1 MIKFYISLGR
11 AKKLFFGVL
20 LACIPY
26 LNLFAQTDAQFS
38 QYMYINPF
46 YNPGATAIDEN
57 TNIALLSRYQWLGNR
72 PTAGVSGSDLSGSP
86 VTQLVMASTK
96 IRQINSG
103 VGAYFMHETLGPL
116 RNMNAII
123 NYSYHVKIAD
133 GKLGIGAGLGIY
145 NRDIIGRLN
154 PNDPND
160 PVYLYYIGAPN
171 QYDIDVNLGAFYQ
184 HPKFFAGISTRHLNT
199 PILNDSTKE
208 SRISQHFYATGGYNF
223 TLNELFTLT
232 PIALVKSVSNNFRAT
247 SVDVSA
253 LVKYNNEQFWGGLSY
268 RSSDALVAIIGVGLT
283 KNNSLKFGYAF
294 DLTVLGNAAKA
305 GTSHEIMLTYS
316 KPVAEILPKPII
328 RTPRYRF

>member
-11 AKKLFFGVL
+11 AKKLFLGVL

-57 TNIALLSRYQWLGNR
+57 TNLSFLARYQWLGNR
-72 PTAGVSGSDLSGSP
+72 PTAGGSDISGSP
-86 VTQLVMASTK
+86 VTQLVVASTK

-103 VGAYFMHETLGPL
+103 VGAYLMHETLGPV
-116 RNMNAII
+116 RNLNAIL
-123 NYSYHVKIAD
+123 NYSYHLKL
-133 GKLGIGAGLGIY
+133 GEGRLGIGAGLGIY
-145 NRDIIGRLN
+145 NRGINTSALN
-154 PNDPND
+154 PNNPND
-160 PVYLYYIGAPN
+160 PVYLYYVSAPN
-171 QYDIDVNLGAFYQ
+171 QYDFDLNLGAFYL
-184 HPKFFAGISTRHLNT
+184 HPKYFVGLSTRHLNT

-208 SRISQHFYATGGYNF
+208 SRITQHIYATGGYNF
-223 TLNELFTLT
+223 QLSDLFTLT
-232 PIALVKSVSNNFRAT
+232 PMALVKSVSNNFRAT